1 MVPAVERVEERD
13 GTEEHREAAR
23 VEIRSKVID
32 RIVLVV
38 RSLNHGVGIVVGHD
52 CGMRLRA
59 LMTADAEVVLLR
71 LPD

>member
-1 MVPAVERVEERD
+1 M
-13 GTEEHREAAR
+13 
-23 VEIRSKVID
+23 
-32 RIVLVV
+32 V

-71 LPD
+71 VQDEDGGGMKWLASDKALWAVATVQ